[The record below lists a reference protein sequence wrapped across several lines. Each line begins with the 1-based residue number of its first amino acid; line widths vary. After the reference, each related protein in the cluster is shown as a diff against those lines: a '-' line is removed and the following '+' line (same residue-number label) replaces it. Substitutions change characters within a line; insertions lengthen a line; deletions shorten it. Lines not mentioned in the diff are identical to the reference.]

1 MAGSFTVDQGGSLT
15 IHVTL
20 KDSAGVTINSAY
32 PGGGYNG
39 SQQLA
44 TKVWPGGTRPVS
56 LLANT
61 VWVTPTAGLI
71 EIQLTDEQTATLD
84 PGRYQL
90 LTRLNDAGAVVD
102 AYECDVIVVAAAGG
116 VPAALTTGAITRLPV
131 EIELVER
138 CSAMLLL
145 VGKSTV
151 ADGSNPALGSA
162 IGFAAERLG
171 IRVATPGLVTDADL
185 AALDP
190 SQFHVLCDLAE
201 YRVIRSGLNSFA
213 QPDQSA
219 GQSKIQLNEMMKR
232 FEAQAARLEKMYSG
246 LLSIRRNPVLV
257 GKIQYNHPVPNTPGW
272 GLGTT
277 VSGPGGFRFDH

>member
-39 SQQLA
+39 SQQLT

-151 ADGSNPALGSA
+151 TDGSNPALGSA
-162 IGFAAERLG
+162 IGFAVERLG

-190 SQFHVLCDLAE
+190 AQFHVLCDLAE
-201 YRVIRSGLNSFA
+201 YRLIRSGLNSFA

-232 FEAQAARLEKMYSG
+232 FEAQAARLEKMYGG
-246 LLSIRRNPVLV
+246 LLATRKNPVMVGSIR
-257 GKIQYNHPVPNTPGW
+257 YTHPDPLSRTWGVTPGW
-272 GLGTT
+272 YR
-277 VSGPGGFRFDH
+277 SDH